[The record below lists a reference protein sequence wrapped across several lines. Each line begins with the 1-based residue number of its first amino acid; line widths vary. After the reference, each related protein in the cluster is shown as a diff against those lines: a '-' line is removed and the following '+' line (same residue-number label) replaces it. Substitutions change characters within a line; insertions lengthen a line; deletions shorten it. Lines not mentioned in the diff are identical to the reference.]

1 MAKSP
6 TLKIKKFLAPT
17 PSGPAGDPVKTLTF
31 SINRL
36 GYAVA
41 DIGQLLV
48 DDLARQQDSLLKA
61 EAERAK
67 QLEEDRKKEEAYN
80 KNIKKEDVESGVKS
94 ETRSE
99 SKKWGWLEALLKPL
113 KWLAK
118 SALGWFVGLTFLE
131 QPGKRYDLQIGLA
144 VIGGW
149 FKALYKVTN
158 MSVGLIFDGLSED
171 SFLMGALKFIGGM
184 AGFFVAGR
192 ILRPWKLIS
201 DFKKLKKMVDFL
213 RFGKQGSGKRFAEGR
228 RIIKQRKLKQAL
240 RAKRMLRLKRLA
252 KVKGGRFL
260 QKGSKFLKGFGKGAG
275 RFLKGG
281 GMSALAGIFSFAN
294 RLSSGKSLQNA
305 IGGGAGAAIGGIA
318 MGALLTPVLGPFGPI
333 VGQMLGSFLGDKIGA
348 FLGDAF
354 TPMFKPIKRSFGMYF
369 KIFKALFEPVSEAFA
384 DLWKDGL
391 APLFAKM
398 KEIFKPLVDAGI
410 EKIVD
415 MINSPW
421 FQEALYDLKKL
432 VRLGKQQ
439 MNRVANLFNIGSDED
454 KINRRVENTEIS
466 IDLKNEKLERLE
478 KIAEQKGEDYKAWNW
493 RYTIGE
499 QIERKKEEIRKEEQK
514 LLEQKIE
521 QEAQKNESVTALLPP
536 VFPLPNGFLDYSRGT
551 EKDKLGLKGGRI
563 IRPNDPESFPIPVFA
578 MKAGKVRRWGYQKG
592 KSSSDYRRGGM
603 IIEGDDGNEDIG
615 YRNIVPTINY
625 HTRVKP
631 GDKIGELMDAR
642 KYKSSSR
649 TKSGP
654 KNLTSKST
662 YLLLQA
668 FTNHKVER
676 GYNKNQLDIAELYPD
691 IFPAKQENEIVKNN
705 VDPETINTG
714 ENITNSDDLVNEKTY
729 TTEGGAVVIQPVV
742 TPTVTVGDE
751 TNVQFEENEATVY

>member
-94 ETRSE
+94 ETRNE

-158 MSVGLIFDGLSED
+158 MSVGLIFDGLAED
-171 SFLMGALKFIGGM
+171 SFLMGALKVIGGI

-192 ILRPWKLIS
+192 ILRPWKLIG

-213 RFGKQGSGKRFAEGR
+213 RFGKQRSGKRFAEGR
-228 RIIKQRKLKQAL
+228 RIIKQRRLKQAL

-252 KVKGGRFL
+252 KVKGCRFL

-281 GMSALAGIFSFAN
+281 GLSALAGIFSFAN

-410 EKIVD
+410 EKIVS
-415 MINSPW
+415 MINSDW
-421 FQEALYDLKKL
+421 FQEALYDLK
-432 VRLGKQQ
+432 RLFRFGRKR
-439 MNRVANLFNIGSDED
+439 MNQVLNLFNIGPDQD
-454 KINRRVENTEIS
+454 RIDRRVENTEIR
-466 IDLKNEKLERLE
+466 IEERNEKLQRLE
-478 KIAEQKGEDYKAWNW
+478 DIAERKGEDYKAWNW
-493 RYTIGE
+493 RYTVGE
-499 QIERKKEEIRKEEQK
+499 QIEREKEKIRQEEQK

-521 QEAQKNESVTALLPP
+521 QEAQSNEEVTALLPP
-536 VFPLPNGFLDYSRGT
+536 AFPLPNGFLDYSRGT
-551 EKDKLGLKGGRI
+551 IKDKLGLKGGRAI
-563 IRPNDPESFPIPVFA
+563 VPDNPESPNPIPVFA
-578 MKAGKVRRWGYQKG
+578 VKAGKVRQWGYQKG
-592 KSSSDYRRGGM
+592 KSSSDHRRGGM
-603 IIEGDDGNEDIG
+603 IIEGDAGNEDIG
-615 YRNIVPTINY
+615 YRNVIPTINY

-642 KYKSSSR
+642 KYKR
-649 TKSGP
+649 GGQGGK
-654 KNLTSKST
+654 KLTSRST

-676 GYNKNQLDIAELYPD
+676 GYN
-691 IFPAKQENEIVKNN
+691 
-705 VDPETINTG
+705 
-714 ENITNSDDLVNEKTY
+714 NSMMMLE
-729 TTEGGAVVIQPVV
+729 
-742 TPTVTVGDE
+742 
-751 TNVQFEENEATVY
+751 

>member
-48 DDLARQQDSLLKA
+48 DDLARQQDSLLNA

-158 MSVGLIFDGLSED
+158 MSVGLIFDGLAED
-171 SFLMGALKFIGGM
+171 SPLMGALKVIGGI

-192 ILRPWKLIS
+192 ILRPWKLIG

-228 RIIKQRKLKQAL
+228 RIIKQRRLKQAL

-333 VGQMLGSFLGDKIGA
+333 VGQLIGSFLGDKIGA

-410 EKIVD
+410 EKIVNV
-415 MINSPW
+415 INSPW

-439 MNRVANLFNIGSDED
+439 MNRIANLFNVGSDEE
-454 KINRRVENTEIS
+454 KIGRRVENTEIS

-499 QIERKKEEIRKEEQK
+499 QIERKKEEIAKEEQK

-521 QEAQKNESVTALLPP
+521 QEAQKNEEVTALLPP
-536 VFPLPNGFLDYSRGT
+536 AFPLPNGFLDYSRGT
-551 EKDKLGLKGGRI
+551 IKDKLGLKGGRAI
-563 IRPNDPESFPIPVFA
+563 VPDNPESPNPIPVFA
-578 MKAGKVRRWGYQKG
+578 VKAGKVRQWGYQKG
-592 KSSSDYRRGGM
+592 KSSSDHRRGGM
-603 IIEGDDGNEDIG
+603 IIEGDAGNEDIG
-615 YRNIVPTINY
+615 YRNVIPTINY

-642 KYKSSSR
+642 KYK
-649 TKSGP
+649 KGGQGG
-654 KNLTSKST
+654 KKLTSRST

-676 GYNKNQLDIAELYPD
+676 GYNKNRLDIGELYPD

-714 ENITNSDDLVNEKTY
+714 DNLTNSDDLVNEKTY